1 MSSSIRHAMTYP
13 NIRYIQTLGA
23 LALVL
28 LLGSC
33 AQPLTKKLF
42 FTSAR
47 PHAYLPTDK
56 EEQAGRAG
64 TLSEIVTYTQRADTI
79 KSAKKQEEAKLKN
92 DGMKTIAM
100 EEVVVRGE
108 RPKVRISTLRKGKI
122 NLTFLVTVP
131 KNYLDSHYQVVL
143 SPELTTGDT
152 TLFLPPVVLKG
163 QEFKKVQDQQQK
175 RMTKFEESIVETSKY
190 DSAFF
195 NNKRHRRFMNGLQN
209 VYYRAYK
216 RQLSLQLDYERWLR
230 ITEQRYWEHNAKH
243 TGLYDSRYHEKALQM
258 LRHAYREELQGRDS
272 VGQREGFDM
281 LYTPERRAAY
291 LAKHELKIDSTNIPH
306 KFKELFFR
314 GWTMDSLRNHSLSEK
329 DSLEAAKHTYDFKA
343 IARNESRREHLK
355 GYERHIVHFPV
366 IADAQHEADITPGQ
380 DFAYL
385 YSRDIEVTPQMKKR
399 MKLIVDARV
408 TATDRSTWM
417 QRGIDTLSFIIS
429 GINDLVDDRLID
441 RLNEKP
447 EAAAEYK
454 LGLERL
460 AARDYRGAL
469 EYLRKY
475 PDYNG
480 ALALAG
486 MDEDERAI
494 AVLNQLHTNGKVEYL
509 KAYCYTRLKR
519 YDEARKA
526 LLAAVKLQSFLVY
539 KAETESVFAPLF
551 EDKTFLKN
559 LKNQAEELDEE

>member
-1 MSSSIRHAMTYP
+1 
-13 NIRYIQTLGA
+13 
-23 LALVL
+23 
-28 LLGSC
+28 
-33 AQPLTKKLF
+33 
-42 FTSAR
+42 
-47 PHAYLPTDK
+47 
-56 EEQAGRAG
+56 
-64 TLSEIVTYTQRADTI
+64 
-79 KSAKKQEEAKLKN
+79 
-92 DGMKTIAM
+92 
-100 EEVVVRGE
+100 
-108 RPKVRISTLRKGKI
+108 
-122 NLTFLVTVP
+122 
-131 KNYLDSHYQVVL
+131 
-143 SPELTTGDT
+143 
-152 TLFLPPVVLKG
+152 
-163 QEFKKVQDQQQK
+163 
-175 RMTKFEESIVETSKY
+175 
-190 DSAFF
+190 
-195 NNKRHRRFMNGLQN
+195 
-209 VYYRAYK
+209 
-216 RQLSLQLDYERWLR
+216 
-230 ITEQRYWEHNAKH
+230 
-243 TGLYDSRYHEKALQM
+243 
-258 LRHAYREELQGRDS
+258 
-272 VGQREGFDM
+272 
-281 LYTPERRAAY
+281 
-291 LAKHELKIDSTNIPH
+291 
-306 KFKELFFR
+306 
-314 GWTMDSLRNHSLSEK
+314 
-329 DSLEAAKHTYDFKA
+329 
-343 IARNESRREHLK
+343 
-355 GYERHIVHFPV
+355 
-366 IADAQHEADITPGQ
+366 
-380 DFAYL
+380 
-385 YSRDIEVTPQMKKR
+385 MKKR

-551 EDKTFLKN
+551 EDKTFLN
-559 LKNQAEELDEE
+559 QLKSQAEELDE